1 MSRHDEIVVSI
12 SHVICASINNPHQD
26 QFFTNVRMG
35 SNNNNTV
42 SWNIANA
49 GSGEELSAKITAQGD
64 LVRQLKGDKKPKE
77 EIDAAVKTLLALKVN
92 ILLYK

>member
-1 MSRHDEIVVSI
+1 MCATRVVKGRMRSQTTALSPVWHSIKSGLVSRHDEIVVSI

-42 SWNIANA
+42 SCIK
-49 GSGEELSAKITAQGD
+49 STRIRPITNMYD
-64 LVRQLKGDKKPKE
+64 SNE
-77 EIDAAVKTLLALKVN
+77 
-92 ILLYK
+92 